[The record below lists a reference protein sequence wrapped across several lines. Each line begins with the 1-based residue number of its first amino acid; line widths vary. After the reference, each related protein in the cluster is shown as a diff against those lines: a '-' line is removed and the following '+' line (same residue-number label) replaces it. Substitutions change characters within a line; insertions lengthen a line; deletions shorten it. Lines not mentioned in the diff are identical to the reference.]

1 MYRIDVLLKQQ
12 NRLFHT
18 RDLALLWQI
27 PSDNTLYT
35 LIKRYIAKGI
45 LVAVQKG
52 LYATV
57 PLDQLHPFILGT
69 AIIHRYTYVSCEY
82 VLTRAGVIFQAQQS
96 ITFISSVSRKFTS
109 AGHYFFVRQLTD
121 RFLYNDTGLHTD
133 SGVLVASPERAA
145 ADMVYFN
152 PQYHFDNR
160 RGLNWNKIKTI
171 QQIVGYI

>member
-1 MYRIDVLLKQQ
+1 MYRIDILLKQQ

-35 LIKRYIAKGI
+35 LIKRYAAKGI
-45 LVAVQKG
+45 LVPVQKG

-57 PLDQLHPFILGT
+57 PLTEVHPFILGA
-69 AIIHRYTYVSCEY
+69 AIIHRYGYVSCEY
-82 VLTRAGVIFQAQQS
+82 VLAHAGVIFQAQQS
-96 ITFISSVSRKFTS
+96 ITFISSVSRKFTA
-109 AGHYFFVRQLTD
+109 AGHHFSVRQLAD

-145 ADMVYFN
+145 ADVLYFD

-160 RGLNWNKIKTI
+160 RALNWHNVQTI
-171 QQIVGYI
+171 QKIVGYM